1 MAVFVFRGGVF
12 FCDLAVIPTMFIEE
26 ELEKILNDASILKGI
41 VNSLALYTKIVRIY
55 SKCAKPVQRKNR
67 I

>member
-1 MAVFVFRGGVF
+1 
-12 FCDLAVIPTMFIEE
+12 MFIEE